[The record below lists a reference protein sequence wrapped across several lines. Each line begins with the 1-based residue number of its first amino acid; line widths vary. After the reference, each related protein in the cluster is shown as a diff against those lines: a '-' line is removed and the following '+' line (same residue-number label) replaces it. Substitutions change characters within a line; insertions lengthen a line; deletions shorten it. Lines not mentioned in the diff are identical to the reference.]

1 MLGNGYKQ
9 QSLSVSPHMS
19 SRFPCTKVSTYRLP
33 TRGAKEPEPDQ
44 TTLPTHPSAMKPPPL
59 AIEVEA
65 PAAAV
70 VLPSSSPRWAAGII
84 KRTVLSELRSQRG
97 IALPL
102 VAMNLT
108 WFAKTAITTAF
119 LGRLGELEL
128 AGGALGFTFANVTG
142 FSVLTGLC
150 AAMEPICGQAYGAKN
165 YKLLRKTL
173 LMATIL
179 LLLASLPISFLW
191 LNVDRI
197 LLRFGQQRDI
207 AGLARRYVTYLLP
220 DLAVTSF
227 LCPLKAYLSSQGVT
241 LPTLFSSAIALAFH
255 VPLNVALS
263 KAKGLQGVSTA
274 IWLTDLTVVLML
286 ASYVVVTERG
296 RRREDSAGGC
306 AEEGGRRW
314 WEQSLAEWAT
324 LLKLSA
330 PCCLTTCLEWWCY
343 EILVL
348 LTGRLPDA
356 RRMVSVIAVVLNF
369 DYLLYSVMLSLATC
383 ASTRVSNE
391 LGAGRPRAAR
401 ESAYVSLV
409 LSVLA
414 GFTGGAA
421 MASARGQWGR
431 LFSHEPGV
439 VDGVRKM
446 MRLMALVE
454 VVNFPLAACGGIV
467 RGTARP
473 WLGMYAS
480 VGGFYLV
487 ALPLAVVMGFTAQL
501 GLGGLLLGFLVGT
514 LASAV
519 LLVVFVA
526 CIDWDEEAGNARRL
540 AGKA

>member
-1 MLGNGYKQ
+1 
-9 QSLSVSPHMS
+9 
-19 SRFPCTKVSTYRLP
+19 
-33 TRGAKEPEPDQ
+33 
-44 TTLPTHPSAMKPPPL
+44 MKPPPL
-59 AIEVEA
+59 AVEVEA

-70 VLPSSSPRWAAGII
+70 VLPSSPPPPPTRWAAGII
-84 KRTVLSELRSQRG
+84 TELRSQRG

-102 VAMNLT
+102 AAMNMT

-173 LMATIL
+173 LMATML
-179 LLLASLPISFLW
+179 LLLASLPICFLW

-207 AGLARRYVTYLLP
+207 ADLARRYVTYLLP

-255 VPLNVALS
+255 IPLNVALS

-286 ASYVVVTERG
+286 ASYVVMTERA
-296 RRREDSAGGC
+296 RRRGDSGGGC
-306 AEEGGRRW
+306 AEEEDEGGRRW

-356 RRMVSVIAVVLNF
+356 RRKVSVIAVVLNF

-409 LSVLA
+409 LSFLA

-454 VVNFPLAACGGIV
+454 VVNFPLAVCGGIV

-487 ALPLAVVMGFTAQL
+487 ALPLAVVMGFTAKL

-514 LASAV
+514 LTSAV

-526 CIDWDEEAGNARRL
+526 CIDWDEEARNARSL
-540 AGKA
+540 AGKAPR

>member
-1 MLGNGYKQ
+1 MELYA
-9 QSLSVSPHMS
+9 LSALLRLLLHLHDSHAQIYPRIV
-19 SRFPCTKVSTYRLP
+19 FLQEEQTKR
-33 TRGAKEPEPDQ
+33 EPDQ
-44 TTLPTHPSAMKPPPL
+44 ATLPSHPSAMKPPPL

-70 VLPSSSPRWAAGII
+70 VLLPSSPPRWAAGII

-102 VAMNLT
+102 AAMNLT

-165 YKLLRKTL
+165 HKLLRKTL

-207 AGLARRYVTYLLP
+207 AGLAR
-220 DLAVTSF
+220 
-227 LCPLKAYLSSQGVT
+227 
-241 LPTLFSSAIALAFH
+241 SSAIALAFH

-286 ASYVVVTERG
+286 ASYVVVTERA
-296 RRREDSAGGC
+296 RRRGDGAGGC
-306 AEEGGRRW
+306 AEEEGGRRW
-314 WEQSLAEWAT
+314 WEQSLVEWAT

-356 RRMVSVIAVVLNF
+356 RRMVSVVAVVLNF

-421 MASARGQWGR
+421 MASARGRWGR

-487 ALPLAVVMGFTAQL
+487 ALPLAVVMGFTAKL

-514 LASAV
+514 LTSAA

-526 CIDWDEEAGNARRL
+526 CIDWDEEARNARSL